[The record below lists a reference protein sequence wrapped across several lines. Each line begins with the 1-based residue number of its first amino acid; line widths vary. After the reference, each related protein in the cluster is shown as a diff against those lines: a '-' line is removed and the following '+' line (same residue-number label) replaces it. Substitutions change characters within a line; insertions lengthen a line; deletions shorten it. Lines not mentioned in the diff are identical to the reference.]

1 MSVSLEK
8 YVEKERAYVG
18 ARDYLAVGYVEE
30 DRDADFP
37 WKAVRAGGHESW
49 HSSYAE
55 AWQEVAKGLVPP
67 STVYTLP

>member
-30 DRDADFP
+30 DQSKDFP

-67 STVYTLP
+67 SKVYTLP

>member
-8 YVEKERAYVG
+8 YVEEARAYAG

-30 DRDADFP
+30 DQSKDFP

-49 HSSYAE
+49 HSSYAG
-55 AWQEVAKGLVPP
+55 AW
-67 STVYTLP
+67 